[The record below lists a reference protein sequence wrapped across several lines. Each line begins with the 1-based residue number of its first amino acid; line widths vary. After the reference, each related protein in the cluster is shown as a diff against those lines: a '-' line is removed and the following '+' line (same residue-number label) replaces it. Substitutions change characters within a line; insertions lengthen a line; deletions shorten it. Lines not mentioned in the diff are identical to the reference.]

1 MMSEYWIISAP
12 GDKTCQQTF
21 DTMNNLTSKQH
32 NLCNNYKFHI
42 PDLKVGTLDQLV
54 GLSDDLGKL
63 DTYVEQITRKVA
75 NYLGEV
81 LEDQRDKLHENLL
94 ANNSPGPPDDSMP
107 CRHHQRLKH
116 LSLRHHRKH
125 QHTHHQN
132 NPLSYHH
139 NHHRQLPTDLK
150 GKSSNLTHSRA
161 TATTTS
167 TTTHTYHAIAV
178 TTACPTCPV
187 SGGSLNNLST
197 SNDELEREFDYV
209 IAPACACDDCYAAG
223 SSVFPPPSTSATAST
238 LVADECYSQTA
249 SSMLNATRSAISTV
263 AAIATGSMGGAS
275 TSAAAAA
282 AAAST
287 TAASTPAPA
296 KNSSASTLC
305 SSSAYF
311 STSAPTTSSSVHSMS
326 RSNSKKLNNNT
337 CSINNNK
344 LSFRSNSHVSQLNLP
359 MHPHPHQQQSPATM
373 SPPPLQSPTQKFCGS
388 AATGDDEDGAADKG
402 GADAELKSSN
412 SVSDLSETFD
422 WWFNRPKRNSKKCR
436 YLIASHSPSPST
448 ARELSNA
455 NINNIIHRTQC
466 QTLTANHQS
475 PNAKCHVQMSI
486 SSARPFCHAPIA
498 RRCIVP
504 VFRGAMHEP
513 GAHRRARV
521 FANTIRTCTQ
531 IDKHSNPMTF
541 LHQTSPT
548 PRSSYR
554 SLFNS
559 LADQIYSKRSTTSQ
573 LNINNGFNL
582 TPTHRSSPV
591 SSCCGSSSQGRSSP
605 DTDNGDPP
613 EFPLSPAELPQ
624 YLTRFQWDMAK
635 YPIKQSLRNIAD
647 IISKQIGQIDADL
660 KTKSQAYNNLKGNL
674 QNLEKKKTG
683 SLLTRNLADL
693 VKKEH
698 FILDSEYLTTL
709 LVIVPKPMANDWMT
723 NYEKITD
730 MIVPRSSQLIQEDS
744 DYCLFNVT
752 LFKKVAEEF
761 KMHARERKF
770 IVRDFVYNEE
780 ELAAG
785 KNEMTKL
792 MTDKKKQFG
801 PLVRWLKVNFSEA
814 FCALIHVKALRV
826 FVESVLRYG
835 LPVNFQAILIEPNKK
850 SVKRLRDVLNQLYG
864 HLDGASA
871 GGHASSADNVE
882 IPGLGFGQSEYF
894 PYVFYKVNIDM
905 VEQAKI

>member
-32 NLCNNYKFHI
+32 NLCSNYKFHI

-75 NYLGEV
+75 MYLGEV

-94 ANNSPGPPDDSMP
+94 ANN
-107 CRHHQRLKH
+107 
-116 LSLRHHRKH
+116 
-125 QHTHHQN
+125 T
-132 NPLSYHH
+132 
-139 NHHRQLPTDLK
+139 
-150 GKSSNLTHSRA
+150 
-161 TATTTS
+161 
-167 TTTHTYHAIAV
+167 
-178 TTACPTCPV
+178 
-187 SGGSLNNLST
+187 
-197 SNDELEREFDYV
+197 
-209 IAPACACDDCYAAG
+209 
-223 SSVFPPPSTSATAST
+223 
-238 LVADECYSQTA
+238 
-249 SSMLNATRSAISTV
+249 
-263 AAIATGSMGGAS
+263 
-275 TSAAAAA
+275 
-282 AAAST
+282 
-287 TAASTPAPA
+287 
-296 KNSSASTLC
+296 
-305 SSSAYF
+305 
-311 STSAPTTSSSVHSMS
+311 
-326 RSNSKKLNNNT
+326 
-337 CSINNNK
+337 
-344 LSFRSNSHVSQLNLP
+344 
-359 MHPHPHQQQSPATM
+359 
-373 SPPPLQSPTQKFCGS
+373 
-388 AATGDDEDGAADKG
+388 
-402 GADAELKSSN
+402 
-412 SVSDLSETFD
+412 
-422 WWFNRPKRNSKKCR
+422 
-436 YLIASHSPSPST
+436 
-448 ARELSNA
+448 
-455 NINNIIHRTQC
+455 
-466 QTLTANHQS
+466 
-475 PNAKCHVQMSI
+475 
-486 SSARPFCHAPIA
+486 
-498 RRCIVP
+498 
-504 VFRGAMHEP
+504 
-513 GAHRRARV
+513 
-521 FANTIRTCTQ
+521 
-531 IDKHSNPMTF
+531 
-541 LHQTSPT
+541 
-548 PRSSYR
+548 
-554 SLFNS
+554 
-559 LADQIYSKRSTTSQ
+559 
-573 LNINNGFNL
+573 
-582 TPTHRSSPV
+582 
-591 SSCCGSSSQGRSSP
+591 
-605 DTDNGDPP
+605 
-613 EFPLSPAELPQ
+613 ELPQ

-647 IISKQIGQIDADL
+647 IISKQIGQIDGDL

-709 LVIVPKPMANDWMT
+709 LVIVPKTMANDWLA

-730 MIVPRSSQLIQEDS
+730 MIVPRSSQLIKEDP

-752 LFKKVAEEF
+752 LFKKVTEEF
-761 KMHARERKF
+761 KLHARERKF

-871 GGHASSADNVE
+871 GGQVSSADNVD
-882 IPGLGFGQSEYF
+882 IPGLGFGQSEYY

-905 VEQAKI
+905 VEQTKL

>member
-12 GDKTCQQTF
+12 GDKTCQQTY

-81 LEDQRDKLHENLL
+81 LEDQRDKLHENLM

-107 CRHHQRLKH
+107 CRHHQRIKH
-116 LSLRHHRKH
+116 LSLRHQRKH

-132 NPLSYHH
+132 KPQHYHH
-139 NHHRQLPTDLK
+139 HHHHHQLPQDLK
-150 GKSSNLTHSRA
+150 GKSAGTSSPA
-161 TATTTS
+161 TPPHMPSPPTLPS
-167 TTTHTYHAIAV
+167 
-178 TTACPTCPV
+178 ACACDVLAPASGSL
-187 SGGSLNNLST
+187 SGGSLTNLS
-197 SNDELEREFDYV
+197 SGHDAEPEPEFDGC
-209 IAPACACDDCYAAG
+209 PCDECFACA
-223 SSVFPPPSTSATAST
+223 PPSTSATAST
-238 LVADECYSQTA
+238 LLADECYSQTA
-249 SSMLNATRSAISTV
+249 SSMLSATRCALSTV
-263 AAIATGSMGGAS
+263 AAIATGSGLGGGGGLGSGPS

-282 AAAST
+282 AAS
-287 TAASTPAPA
+287 
-296 KNSSASTLC
+296 
-305 SSSAYF
+305 
-311 STSAPTTSSSVHSMS
+311 HS
-326 RSNSKKLNNNT
+326 
-337 CSINNNK
+337 
-344 LSFRSNSHVSQLNLP
+344 
-359 MHPHPHQQQSPATM
+359 
-373 SPPPLQSPTQKFCGS
+373 
-388 AATGDDEDGAADKG
+388 DDEAAPEDGETDE
-402 GADAELKSSN
+402 DPKSPH
-412 SVSDLSETFD
+412 SVQSDLSDTFD
-422 WWFNRPKRNSKKCR
+422 WWFNKPKRNSKK
-436 YLIASHSPSPST
+436 S
-448 ARELSNA
+448 
-455 NINNIIHRTQC
+455 
-466 QTLTANHQS
+466 
-475 PNAKCHVQMSI
+475 
-486 SSARPFCHAPIA
+486 
-498 RRCIVP
+498 
-504 VFRGAMHEP
+504 
-513 GAHRRARV
+513 
-521 FANTIRTCTQ
+521 
-531 IDKHSNPMTF
+531 
-541 LHQTSPT
+541 
-548 PRSSYR
+548 
-554 SLFNS
+554 
-559 LADQIYSKRSTTSQ
+559 
-573 LNINNGFNL
+573 
-582 TPTHRSSPV
+582 RSSPV

-605 DTDNGDPP
+605 DTDPAEPP

-647 IISKQIGQIDADL
+647 IISKQIGQIDGDL

-709 LVIVPKPMANDWMT
+709 LVIVPKVMANDWLT

-730 MIVPRSSQLIQEDS
+730 MIVPRSSQLIQEDN

-761 KMHARERKF
+761 KLHARERKF

-871 GGHASSADNVE
+871 GGAVSSADNVD

-905 VEQAKI
+905 VEQAKV

>member
-12 GDKTCQQTF
+12 GDKTCQQTY

-81 LEDQRDKLHENLL
+81 LEDQRDKLHENLM

-107 CRHHQRLKH
+107 CRHHQRIKH
-116 LSLRHHRKH
+116 LSLRHQRKH

-132 NPLSYHH
+132 KPQHYHH
-139 NHHRQLPTDLK
+139 HHHHHQLPQDLK
-150 GKSSNLTHSRA
+150 GKSAATCSPATPLMPASAPPNL
-161 TATTTS
+161 
-167 TTTHTYHAIAV
+167 
-178 TTACPTCPV
+178 P
-187 SGGSLNNLST
+187 
-197 SNDELEREFDYV
+197 
-209 IAPACACDDCYAAG
+209 PACACDVLAPG
-223 SSVFPPPSTSATAST
+223 SLTGGSLTNLSTGHEPETEPEFDACPCDECFACAPPSTSATAST
-238 LVADECYSQTA
+238 LLADECYSQTA
-249 SSMLNATRSAISTV
+249 SSMLSATRCALSTV
-263 AAIATGSMGGAS
+263 AAIATGSGLGNGPS

-282 AAAST
+282 AAS
-287 TAASTPAPA
+287 
-296 KNSSASTLC
+296 NSSGGGGGGGPASCSTLC
-305 SSSAYF
+305 SSAYF
-311 STSAPTTSSSVHSMS
+311 STSAPTTSSSVHSSMS
-326 RSNSKKLNNNT
+326 RSNSKRLNNNT

-344 LSFRSNSHVSQLNLP
+344 LSFRSGSHVSQLHLATQQTQ
-359 MHPHPHQQQSPATM
+359 HHHSHPHQQPHTN
-373 SPPPLQSPTQKFCGS
+373 PLQSPAQKS
-388 AATGDDEDGAADKG
+388 MSEDEGDASNAPEDGETDEDP
-402 GADAELKSSN
+402 KSPH
-412 SVSDLSETFD
+412 SVQSDLSDAFD
-422 WWFNRPKRNSKKCR
+422 WWFNKPKRNSKK
-436 YLIASHSPSPST
+436 
-448 ARELSNA
+448 
-455 NINNIIHRTQC
+455 
-466 QTLTANHQS
+466 
-475 PNAKCHVQMSI
+475 
-486 SSARPFCHAPIA
+486 SSAQQQHETAQLQHQQTTQQHATPLTPQNHNQYQKPQNQYQNQHLSKA
-498 RRCIVP
+498 
-504 VFRGAMHEP
+504 
-513 GAHRRARV
+513 
-521 FANTIRTCTQ
+521 
-531 IDKHSNPMTF
+531 MTF
-541 LHQTSPT
+541 WHQASTT

-554 SLFNS
+554 SFFNS
-559 LADQIYSKRSTTSQ
+559 LADQIYSKRSTPSQ

-605 DTDNGDPP
+605 DTDPAEPP

-647 IISKQIGQIDADL
+647 IISKQIGQIDGDL

-709 LVIVPKPMANDWMT
+709 LVIVPKVMANDWLT

-730 MIVPRSSQLIQEDS
+730 MIVPRSSQLIQEDA

-761 KMHARERKF
+761 KLHARERKF

-871 GGHASSADNVE
+871 GGAVSSADNVD

-905 VEQAKI
+905 VEQAKV

>member
-1 MMSEYWIISAP
+1 MLSEYWIISAP

-75 NYLGEV
+75 NYLNEV
-81 LEDQRDKLHENLL
+81 LEDQRDKLHENLQ

-116 LSLRHHRKH
+116 LSLRHQRKH

-132 NPLSYHH
+132 NPIHYPSQHH
-139 NHHRQLPTDLK
+139 IHRQLPADIK
-150 GKSSNLTHSRA
+150 GKSTTNLSISRE
-161 TATTTS
+161 TTTTS
-167 TTTHTYHAIAV
+167 GLQSALGGVGGGDGAHTTNTIDVSSAAAAAASAV
-178 TTACPTCPV
+178 GPV
-187 SGGSLNNLST
+187 GSGSAAAKSWTGGSLNNLSST
-197 SNDELEREFDYV
+197 MTDDYDFV
-209 IAPACACDDCYAAG
+209 IPPPGCICDDCYAG
-223 SSVFPPPSTSATAST
+223 SAVFAPPSTSATAST
-238 LVADECYSQTA
+238 LMADEYFHSQTT
-249 SSMLNATRSAISTV
+249 SSMLNATRCAISTV
-263 AAIATGSMGGAS
+263 AAIATGSSMATTSAQAAAS
-275 TSAAAAA
+275 SSAAAAA
-282 AAAST
+282 LDSSNTNEANVAAVAASAV
-287 TAASTPAPA
+287 TAPSSA
-296 KNSSASTLC
+296 KHNSASTLC

-311 STSAPTTSSSVHSMS
+311 STSAPTTSSSVHSSMS

-337 CSINNNK
+337 CSINNN
-344 LSFRSNSHVSQLNLP
+344 NSTNRNKQEQKQP
-359 MHPHPHQQQSPATM
+359 ASP
-373 SPPPLQSPTQKFCGS
+373 PPPLQSPTQKSCSSSIDDG
-388 AATGDDEDGAADKG
+388 GDS
-402 GADAELKSSN
+402 KSSPQ
-412 SVSDLSETFD
+412 SPQSELSETFD
-422 WWFNRPKRNSKKCR
+422 WWFNKPKRSSKKSSAPPPTATMTFWHQF
-436 YLIASHSPSPST
+436 ASTFTPINLPPSSTTPPPYFAPLTPPLLQPLKSLSQPST
-448 ARELSNA
+448 
-455 NINNIIHRTQC
+455 
-466 QTLTANHQS
+466 
-475 PNAKCHVQMSI
+475 P
-486 SSARPFCHAPIA
+486 PP
-498 RRCIVP
+498 
-504 VFRGAMHEP
+504 
-513 GAHRRARV
+513 
-521 FANTIRTCTQ
+521 
-531 IDKHSNPMTF
+531 
-541 LHQTSPT
+541 

-554 SLFNS
+554 SFFNS
-559 LADQIYSKRSTTSQ
+559 LADQIYSKRSSTSTTTTSQ
-573 LNINNGFNL
+573 LNNINNGFNL
-582 TPTHRSSPV
+582 TPTHHRSSPV

-605 DTDNGDPP
+605 DTDNLEPP
-613 EFPLSPAELPQ
+613 EFPLSPANLPQ

-647 IISKQIGQIDADL
+647 IISKQIGQIDGDL

-674 QNLEKKKTG
+674 QNLEKKKSG

-709 LVIVPKPMANDWMT
+709 LVIVPKAMANDWLA

-730 MIVPRSSQLIQEDS
+730 MIVPRSSQLIKEDP

-761 KMHARERKF
+761 KLHARERKF

-785 KNEMTKL
+785 KNEITKL

-864 HLDGASA
+864 HLDGAAA
-871 GGHASSADNVE
+871 GGHVSSADNVD

-894 PYVFYKVNIDM
+894 PYVFYKVNIEM
-905 VEQAKI
+905 VEQPKV